1 MALRARTLLVL
12 GSVLALAL
20 AALALLPRRVGFIEG
35 LDGDA
40 RAGFNALRD
49 TEREDLVSDALTR
62 MVDPVP
68 FALLL
73 ALLLLYGVVCAR
85 GGRLLAFVTLVAGAN
100 LTTQLLKSPWG
111 DLALSR
117 AAGRSVELGSFP
129 SGHATGAMSLAVGA
143 VLLAP
148 HGRRVATAA
157 AGGFLAVLQAVGMM
171 AQDWHLPSETVGGH
185 LVVGAWTCLVLAGL
199 IAARRR
205 AGREIRLDGSRT
217 LGRAAPALVTL
228 GALVLAAVV
237 LAVGTEDVRAYMVD
251 HTTAVAAGLA
261 LAAGAVGLPL
271 AAAAALPGPPP
282 RVR

>member
-1 MALRARTLLVL
+1 MALRARTLLLL
-12 GSVLALAL
+12 GSGLALAL
-20 AALALLPRRVGFIEG
+20 VALALLPRRVGLVTGFDE
-35 LDGDA
+35 DA

-49 TEREDLVSDALTR
+49 TEREDLASDLLTR

-73 ALLLLYGVVCAR
+73 AALLAYGLLRAR
-85 GGRLLAFVTLVAGAN
+85 GARLVAFVALVGGAN

-111 DLALSR
+111 DAALSR
-117 AAGRSVELGSFP
+117 VAGRGVELGSFP
-129 SGHATGAMSLAVGA
+129 SGHATAAMSLAVGA

-148 HGRRVATAA
+148 PGRRVATAA
-157 AGGFLAVLQAVGMM
+157 AGGLFAVLQAVGMM

-185 LVVGAWTCLVLAGL
+185 LVVGGWTCFVLAGL
-199 IAARRR
+199 AAARRR
-205 AGREIRLDGSRT
+205 AAREVTPDAPRT
-217 LGRAAPALVTL
+217 LLRAVPALVAL
-228 GALVLAAVV
+228 GALALTATVL
-237 LAVGTEDVRAYMVD
+237 LVGPDDARAYLVD

-271 AAAAALPGPPP
+271 GAAAALPGRPP